1 MNIQIC
7 ICTYI
12 NVRMDITYMMGVTRR
27 VYVFL
32 LLLSQSWSLYIY
44 SYIYIYKNYVYIF
57 IVTLIYVLCRVG
69 KKTSE
74 TKYQYEK
81 RYYARFA
88 HQAINKC
95 NYFGQCTVHERCS
108 RKYAWDWTRFDSI
121 EISRVRIR
129 SASFLSNLD

>member
-1 MNIQIC
+1 
-7 ICTYI
+7 
-12 NVRMDITYMMGVTRR
+12 MDITCMMGVTRR

-32 LLLSQSWSLYIY
+32 LSLSQSWSLYIY
-44 SYIYIYKNYVYIF
+44 SYFKNYFYIF

-81 RYYARFA
+81 RYYARSA

-95 NYFGQCTVHERCS
+95 TW
-108 RKYAWDWTRFDSI
+108 K
-121 EISRVRIR
+121 
-129 SASFLSNLD
+129 L